1 MTSSWDRRRFLASVA
16 GTVTWPTHG
25 WAAAGAPRFL
35 AATQDPDGRYRLVG
49 LGADGDLRFQIDLPS
64 RGHAAAAHPNR
75 PEAVAFARRPGVF
88 ALVVDCA
95 EGRALSTLEAPPGRH
110 FYGHGAFSA
119 DGALLFTTENAFE
132 TGQGR
137 LGVWDA
143 TCGYARVGEVA
154 SGGIGPHDV
163 RLMPDGR
170 ALAIANGGIRT
181 HPRSGR
187 EKLNLATM
195 RPNLT
200 YVRPDDGAV
209 LEAIEP
215 PRQLRLNSIRHLAV
229 GSDATVAVALQ
240 WQGDP
245 ADGMPLLAFHRR
257 GDAAFQW
264 AESPAHLLAAMS
276 GYAGSVAFD
285 GGGTR
290 AAITSP
296 RGGRVMAWDVVGGNP
311 DAWVRPDVCG
321 IVADDTGW
329 IATDGHG
336 GVISLDRRLAA
347 TKAIRHESAFDNHLV
362 SLHKYS

>member
-1 MTSSWDRRRFLASVA
+1 MTSRWDRRRFLASVA
-16 GTVTWPTHG
+16 GAVTWSTHG
-25 WAAAGAPRFL
+25 WAAAGNPDFL
-35 AATQDPDGRYRLVG
+35 AATQDPDGRYRLMG

-64 RGHAAAAHPNR
+64 RGHAAAAHPTR

-95 EGRALSTLEAPPGRH
+95 EGRTLSTLEAPPGRH
-110 FYGHGAFSA
+110 FCGHGTFSA
-119 DGALLFTTENAFE
+119 DGALLITTENAFE

-143 TCGYARVGEVA
+143 TSGYARLGEVA
-154 SGGIGPHDV
+154 SGGIGPHDI
-163 RLMPDGR
+163 RLMPDG
-170 ALAIANGGIRT
+170 ATLAIANGGIRT
-181 HPRSGR
+181 HPQSGR

-200 YVRPDDGAV
+200 YLRLRDGAV

-215 PRQLRLNSIRHLAV
+215 THLLRLNSVRHLAV
-229 GSDATVAVALQ
+229 SADATVAIAMQ

-245 ADGMPLLAFHRR
+245 AEGTPLLAFHRQ
-257 GDAAFQW
+257 GDAAFRW
-264 AESPAHLLAAMS
+264 AEAPAHMLAAME

-285 GGGTR
+285 GSGTR

-311 DAWVRPDVCG
+311 DVWLRPDVCG
-321 IVADDTGW
+321 IAADDVGW

-336 GVISLDRRLAA
+336 GLVFLDRRLVAA
-347 TKAIRHESAFDNHLV
+347 RAIRHASAFDNHMV
-362 SLHKYS
+362 SL